1 RFLPNPYFV
10 PELRELTGNDQPV
23 IEYLEKNE
31 EACETT
37 KRFNDLLDY
46 LIPLYQREG
55 KSYVTVGIGCT
66 GGKHRSVALANA
78 LSQNLNRK
86 GFHARVTHRD
96 VKK

>member
-1 RFLPNPYFV
+1 MS
-10 PELRELTGNDQPV
+10 GNDQPV
-23 IEYLEKNE
+23 IEYLEKSD
-31 EACETT
+31 EARETT
-37 KRFNDLLDY
+37 KRFCDLLDY
-46 LIPLYQREG
+46 LMPMYQREG

-78 LSQNLNRK
+78 LSQHLNRQ